1 MALQITIEIC
11 ERGSVVLH
19 HVGDL
24 RLLTK
29 HARCV
34 ESVITEL
41 EESAN
46 LDVNPMQRK
55 MNVLE
60 RFLYGVP
67 KIMNDYQRFRVF
79 IEYEGWKYA
88 STTNKSKRMLGEG

>member
-11 ERGSVVLH
+11 ERGSVSLH
-19 HVGDL
+19 HIGDL

-34 ESVITEL
+34 ESVIADL

-60 RFLYGVP
+60 RFLYGSG
-67 KIMNDYQRFRVF
+67 RH
-79 IEYEGWKYA
+79 E
-88 STTNKSKRMLGEG
+88 

>member
-1 MALQITIEIC
+1 MTMALQITIEIC
-11 ERGSVVLH
+11 ERGSVSLH

-34 ESVITEL
+34 ESVIAEL

-46 LDVNPMQRK
+46 LDVNPIQRK

-67 KIMNDYQRFRVF
+67 KH
-79 IEYEGWKYA
+79 E
-88 STTNKSKRMLGEG
+88 

>member
-1 MALQITIEIC
+1 MTMALQITIEIC

-67 KIMNDYQRFRVF
+67 KN
-79 IEYEGWKYA
+79 E
-88 STTNKSKRMLGEG
+88 

>member
-11 ERGSVVLH
+11 ERGSVILH

-24 RLLTK
+24 RLITK

-34 ESVITEL
+34 ESVIADL

-60 RFLYGVP
+60 RFLYGRG
-67 KIMNDYQRFRVF
+67 KH
-79 IEYEGWKYA
+79 E
-88 STTNKSKRMLGEG
+88 

>member
-34 ESVITEL
+34 ESVIADL

-60 RFLYGVP
+60 RFLYGRG
-67 KIMNDYQRFRVF
+67 KH
-79 IEYEGWKYA
+79 GA
-88 STTNKSKRMLGEG
+88 